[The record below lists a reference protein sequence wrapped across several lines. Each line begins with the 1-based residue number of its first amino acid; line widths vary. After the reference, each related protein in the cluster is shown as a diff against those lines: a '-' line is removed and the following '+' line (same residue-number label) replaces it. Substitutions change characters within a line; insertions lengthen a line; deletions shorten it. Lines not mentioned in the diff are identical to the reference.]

1 MELEPQ
7 FKFLIAL
14 ETEGLKK
21 EFFTEE
27 AGFIGAYSDVTGEV
41 ENVSTVDCFYLLFDY
56 FLDTKEKQERYWE
69 MERIERVSGSIKYKH
84 LLEDP
89 KHIVVGDKHCL
100 LYRYPIMGTAATA
113 IRYGLRFNCP
123 YIRIGC
129 REILKFWGID
139 DEDAW
144 KLAESDRNFS
154 NLKYPFK
161 PLKDTKKPKDQL
173 VELNNIFSQQ

>member
-21 EFFTEE
+21 EFFTEK
-27 AGFIGAYSDVTGEV
+27 AGFIGAYSCVLGEM
-41 ENVSTVDCFYLLFDY
+41 EKIEKGDCFYLLFDY
-56 FLDTKEKQERYWE
+56 ILDTKEKQERYWE
-69 MERIERVSGSIKYKH
+69 MERIERASGSIKYKH

-173 VELNNIFSQQ
+173 VELNNRFSQQ